1 MCSQLSKASAACL
14 KNKLIHPEA
23 LGIAYMD
30 TDSEFTLPSEIDRCS
45 FFSTYQLHSYKA
57 GLTDHV
63 IIQNMLQQES
73 GPSVAPD
80 C

>member
-1 MCSQLSKASAACL
+1 MF
-14 KNKLIHPEA
+14 IHPES
-23 LGIAYMD
+23 LDCDYMD
-30 TDSEFTLPSEIDRCS
+30 TDTESGYIDGGVFLFPLYL
-45 FFSTYQLHSYKA
+45 FFSFLISTFQLHSLKA

-63 IIQNMLQQES
+63 IIQNMLQQEA